1 VRVTIIGTHHHIMGR
16 RAGVPPAGSG
26 RLGRILRGA
35 GRDARR
41 LRPGRPLSQSTC
53 DRFSTRFPDT
63 YNGQALW
70 YAALAARKNYYSLH
84 LVAVYANAKEER
96 WLRDVQEGREEAG
109 HGEACIRFKKL
120 NDLPL
125 DVIAEAIGRT
135 TPEEFIA
142 FYKATHKR

>member
-1 VRVTIIGTHHHIMGR
+1 MGR

-26 RLGRILRGA
+26 RLGRIRTGA

-63 YNGQALW
+63 YNGQARW

-96 WLRDVQEGREEAG
+96 WLRDAFRKAG
-109 HGEACIRFKKL
+109 KKLDMGKACIRFKKL
-120 NDLPL
+120 DDLPL